1 MEINVRQIAENSKCF
16 PAECR
21 GKWYCSAND
30 IGSDGHR
37 VNRYLQSDG
46 NWGPITKYFDNEDE
60 IQALREKG
68 EQPDFTLGIDELMM
82 RVEERQMMEEYDHFD
97 DQHRF
102 DDFD

>member
-1 MEINVRQIAENSKCF
+1 VEINVRQIAENSKCF
-16 PAECR
+16 SVECC

-30 IGSDGHR
+30 IGSDGYR

-46 NWGPITKYFDNEDE
+46 SWGPTTKYFDSGDE
-60 IQALREKG
+60 IQELREKG
-68 EQPDFTLGIDELMM
+68 EVPDFSLTNEELMM